1 MGSLVLPVNVSSTT
15 MKMLSTSTKQS
26 PPGPPAKTFFC
37 VFCRDIVSLAVG
49 NLVQFK
55 THMETVHQV
64 FYEFDILLALNFID
78 RKEKE
83 KIIDTVKGK
92 VNGKNDFIKVDVKAK
107 ENAKA
112 EENLLKEKT
121 DWGNLDNVQVVILDE
136 NTSIKDAL
144 KNVSMPKSKVRDQPV
159 KTMVS
164 SVIKS
169 EIKQEPTLLN
179 TEIKNLKTYQCGK
192 CDKIFPSRFN
202 LKNHMNKKFSCLK
215 PLLECEKCSKIF
227 KEKKAHELHMART
240 KSCVR
245 PRCEKCAKKFTGWQ
259 AYKVHIARKNSC
271 VKPNYSCEKCSKC
284 FNKKTNYEVHMSRR
298 KSCVKTKYSCE
309 KCSKTFDKKTSYDVH
324 LARTKSCVK
333 PNLKCGDCLK
343 VFSTS
348 FSLNNHISNKETACK
363 KRVSCEKC
371 GKIVKESKYE
381 LHLNKRRGCVQVSLK
396 CDGCLKT
403 FSTRAVARSH
413 QLRKETV
420 CKKRIECER
429 CGERYREELYKKH
442 ILKKRSC
449 VVEEPKCGDCG
460 KTFSTQTSAGKHM
473 LDQKGQC
480 NMKFGCE
487 NCGNS
492 FNGIHS
498 LKMHQR
504 TSKHCLKL
512 QSESVK
518 IELVE

>member
-1 MGSLVLPVNVSSTT
+1 
-15 MKMLSTSTKQS
+15 
-26 PPGPPAKTFFC
+26 
-37 VFCRDIVSLAVG
+37 
-49 NLVQFK
+49 
-55 THMETVHQV
+55 
-64 FYEFDILLALNFID
+64 
-78 RKEKE
+78 
-83 KIIDTVKGK
+83 
-92 VNGKNDFIKVDVKAK
+92 
-107 ENAKA
+107 
-112 EENLLKEKT
+112 
-121 DWGNLDNVQVVILDE
+121 
-136 NTSIKDAL
+136 
-144 KNVSMPKSKVRDQPV
+144 MPKSKVRERPV

-164 SVIKS
+164 AVKRSHIKQTVLMSHQNQKQKSMLEIREIKS

-215 PLLECEKCSKIF
+215 PLLECEKCSK
-227 KEKKAHELHMART
+227 
-240 KSCVR
+240 
-245 PRCEKCAKKFTGWQ
+245 
-259 AYKVHIARKNSC
+259 
-271 VKPNYSCEKCSKC
+271 
-284 FNKKTNYEVHMSRR
+284 
-298 KSCVKTKYSCE
+298 
-309 KCSKTFDKKTSYDVH
+309 TFDKKTSYDVH

-348 FSLNNHISNKETACK
+348 LSLNNHISNKETACK

-442 ILKKRSC
+442 ILKSCVKVECRKCGERFTEGKLKLHLLKKRSC

-460 KTFSTQTSAGKHM
+460 KTFSTQTSARKHM

-504 TSKHCLKL
+504 TSKHCLKI